1 MTKEKKEIK
10 LEAQEVKPISAPKF
24 SVEKLRENC
33 QKLFGISRS
42 TFDGAVS
49 GLKGEYTV
57 SEMKENISKWMKKEA
72 K

>member
-10 LEAQEVKPISAPKF
+10 LEVQEAKPISAPKF

-57 SEMKENISKWMKKEA
+57 QEMKENIAKWMKKEA